1 MRKLKVMLGT
11 NDGKEIFLGHPGDSD
26 VFHIY
31 ELREDGSYEILREIK
46 NEAKDMEEEH
56 HHGGTGKMKKVLK
69 MIGDVDVILTRRN
82 SPNLIR
88 IAQNTDIQPIIV
100 TVGSIEEGLKK
111 LHEKFDEIYD
121 MVQRRKSGERFEV
134 KKI

>member
-11 NDGKEIFLGHPGDSD
+11 SDGEKIFLGHPGDSD

-31 ELREDGSYEILREIK
+31 ELREDGSYEKLREIK
-46 NEAKDMEEEH
+46 NEAKEMEEEH
-56 HHGGTGKMKKVLK
+56 HGDTRKMKKVLE
-69 MIGDVDVILTRRN
+69 MVGDVDVILTRRN

-88 IAQNTDIQPIIV
+88 MAQSTEIQPIIV
-100 TVGSIEEGLKK
+100 TVDPIEEGLKK
-111 LHEKFDEIYD
+111 LHEKFDEVYE
-121 MVQRRKSGERFEV
+121 MVERRKSGERFKV

>member
-11 NDGKEIFLGHPGDSD
+11 NDGEKIFLGHPGDSD

-31 ELREDGSYEILREIK
+31 ELLEDGNWEKIREIV
-46 NEAKDMEEEH
+46 NEARDMEEKQ
-56 HHGGTGKMKKVLK
+56 HGDTRKMKKVLE
-69 MIGDVDVILTRRN
+69 MVGDIDIILTRRN

-88 IAQNTDIQPIIV
+88 MAQNTTIQPVIV
-100 TVGSIEEGLKK
+100 TVDAIEEGLKK
-111 LHEKFDEIYD
+111 LHEKFEEIYNL
-121 MVQRRKSGERFEV
+121 VERRKSGERFEV

>member
-11 NDGKEIFLGHPGDSD
+11 NDGEKIFLGHPGDSD

-31 ELREDGSYEILREIK
+31 ELREDGSYEKIREIV
-46 NEAKDMEEEH
+46 NEARDMEEKQ
-56 HHGGTGKMKKVLK
+56 HGDTRKMKKVLE
-69 MIGDVDVILTRRN
+69 MVGDIDVILTRRN

-88 IAQNTDIQPIIV
+88 MAQSTTIQPVIV
-100 TVGSIEEGLKK
+100 TVDPIEEGLKK
-111 LHEKFDEIYD
+111 LHERFDEIYEL
-121 MVQRRKSGERFEV
+121 VERRRKGERFEV